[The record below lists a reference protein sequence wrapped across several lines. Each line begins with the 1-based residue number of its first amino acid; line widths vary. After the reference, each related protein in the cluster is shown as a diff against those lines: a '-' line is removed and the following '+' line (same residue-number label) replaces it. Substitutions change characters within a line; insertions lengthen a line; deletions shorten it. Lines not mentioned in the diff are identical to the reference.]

1 MADMAIHLDVSNVD
15 QLLSS
20 TNKQKAKLAL
30 ANHMSDDMDAYVPLR
45 EGELRA
51 HLDITPDRLS
61 YGAVYARAQYYGT
74 NDNGKTKFQNYTT
87 EGTGPRWDKKAKAKY
102 MDDWV
107 DAFKKVLRD
116 E

>member
-30 ANHMSDDMDAYVPLR
+30 ASQMASDMEAYVPLR
-45 EGELRA
+45 KGALRA
-51 HLDITPDRLS
+51 NVTITPDRLS

-74 NDNGKTKFQNYTT
+74 NGIVSFHHYTT
-87 EGTGPRWDKKAKAKY
+87 EGTGPKWDEKAKSDH
-102 MDDWV
+102 MDDWI
-107 DAFKKVLRD
+107 DTFKRGLH

>member
-15 QLLSS
+15 QLLSN

-30 ANHMSDDMDAYVPLR
+30 ASQMAADMEAYVPLR
-45 EGELRA
+45 KGGLRA
-51 HLDITPDRLS
+51 NVTITPNRLS

-74 NDNGKTKFQNYTT
+74 NGIVSFHHYTT
-87 EGTGPRWDKKAKAKY
+87 EGTGPKWDEKAKN
-102 MDDWV
+102 DHIDNWI
-107 DAFKKVLRD
+107 DTFKRGLR

>member
-30 ANHMSDDMDAYVPLR
+30 ANQMSDDMDAYVPLR
-45 EGELRA
+45 EGGLRA
-51 HLDITPDRLS
+51 DLTITPDRLS
-61 YGAVYARAQYYGT
+61 YGTVYARAQYYGK
-74 NDNGKTKFQNYTT
+74 NGIASFHHYTT
-87 EGTGPRWDKKAKAKY
+87 EGTGPKWDEKAKSDH
-102 MDDWV
+102 MDDWI
-107 DAFKKVLRD
+107 DAFKKGLY